1 MIKIVGLPNEAT
13 KKFNIFGID
22 FSIAYAKLWQSH
34 RLVPAERL
42 GWVTFT
48 KDIFYHKD
56 SAKMY
61 DTITYRLILWRL
73 KFEVKTI
80 TRSSYAFS

>member
-1 MIKIVGLPNEAT
+1 MIKIIGLPTSHT
-13 KKFNIFGID
+13 KKLNLLGID
-22 FSIAYAKLWQSH
+22 FSVAYAKQWQVLESPKGV
-34 RLVPAERL
+34 VP
-42 GWVTFT
+42 FT
-48 KDIFYHKD
+48 RNIFYVFN
-56 SAKMY
+56 SNVEY